1 MSDVSDVDVS
11 EDDMSEDDMNVQVRP
26 QPNIP
31 SAELSDDEAR
41 AHVAAVCPLLA
52 ELEPGTPGMTSSS
65 WQELATLV
73 GPARAA
79 GTLSMCEWLDVFS
92 TYAKKRAKENNAEN
106 VTAEPDPR
114 LKQRPYSPDIRWLGT
129 VVEHWGEH
137 GYTNDYTKRSIHPK
151 ATDLRLPGHR
161 SRFGEKALRF
171 GGIDFALCALECGG
185 SSNGLPDGTCRPLPH
200 VGAS

>member
-1 MSDVSDVDVS
+1 MSDVSDVDVSEDDMS

-79 GTLSMCEWLDVFS
+79 GTLSM
-92 TYAKKRAKENNAEN
+92 
-106 VTAEPDPR
+106 
-114 LKQRPYSPDIRWLGT
+114 
-129 VVEHWGEH
+129 
-137 GYTNDYTKRSIHPK
+137 
-151 ATDLRLPGHR
+151 
-161 SRFGEKALRF
+161 
-171 GGIDFALCALECGG
+171 
-185 SSNGLPDGTCRPLPH
+185 
-200 VGAS
+200 